1 MKLAAKVVVGI
12 VLAIVIPTVIFAV
25 FVFLDVNAVSNL
37 QIRPN
42 TAEQLNFADL
52 STNVRMS
59 VCNPTFIPTS
69 FDVISAE
76 LYYKSTR
83 LGTLTVFGGTIL
95 PGSNDVIG
103 RLNIH
108 GINMLEVM
116 LGAMPGS
123 STSQTFDE
131 NDLSLIIKFEKSILD
146 SFPFSFEQH
155 YRGSEF
161 TTFWQGKSSEWSCG
175 DSGPVDIFSQ
185 IATQFEQQGKSFMEA
200 GDTAFEEGAKLLP

>member
-1 MKLAAKVVVGI
+1 MFESKVIAGI
-12 VLAIVIPTVIFAV
+12 IGISILIFGVI
-25 FVFLDVNAVSNL
+25 VFLDVDAASNL

-42 TAEQLNFADL
+42 AAEQLDFADL

-59 VCNPTFIPTS
+59 VCNPTFVPTS
-69 FDVISAE
+69 FDKISAE
-76 LYYKSTR
+76 LFYKSTR
-83 LGTLTVFGGTIL
+83 IGIFTVFGDTVL

-108 GINMLEVM
+108 GENMLEVM

-123 STSQTFDE
+123 TTDQVFDE
-131 NDLSLIIKFEKSILD
+131 NNLSVTIKFEKSILG
-146 SFPFSFEQH
+146 STPFSFEQS

-161 TTFWQGKSSEWSCG
+161 TAFWQGKSAEWSCG

-185 IATQFEQQGKSFMEA
+185 ISSQVQQQGKTFTEA
-200 GDTAFEEGAKLLP
+200 GEKTFEGASEWIP